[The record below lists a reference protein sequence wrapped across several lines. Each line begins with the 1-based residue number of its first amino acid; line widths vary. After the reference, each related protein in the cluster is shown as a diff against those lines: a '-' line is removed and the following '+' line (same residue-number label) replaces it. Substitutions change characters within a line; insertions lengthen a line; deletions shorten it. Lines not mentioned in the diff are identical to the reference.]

1 MDRACVVF
9 LVPEP
14 TNAYD
19 KRAVRIVL
27 EGQTVGYLSR
37 TAAGAYAPIA
47 TLLAGGEHHLRCK
60 ARMVGGWSRGAGDF
74 GSFGILL
81 DLPTVDELQTYV
93 EAGRWDLA

>member
-1 MDRACVVF
+1 MDHACVVF

-37 TAAGAYAPIA
+37 TAAGAYAPLA